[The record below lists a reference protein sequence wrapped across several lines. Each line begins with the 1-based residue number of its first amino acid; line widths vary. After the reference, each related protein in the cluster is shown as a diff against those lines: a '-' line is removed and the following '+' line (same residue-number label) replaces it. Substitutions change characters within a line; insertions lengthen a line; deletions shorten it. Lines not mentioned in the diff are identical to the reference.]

1 MCIEVSLGLRTGG
14 YLNISSAC
22 IPPFFCYTTFTTP
35 TWQEWRQYLG
45 GKREMVEQ
53 TYGFLVNE
61 FGVWSTLSAHV
72 PLLLFSD
79 LVTTQRRYKRVS
91 Q

>member
-1 MCIEVSLGLRTGG
+1 
-14 YLNISSAC
+14 
-22 IPPFFCYTTFTTP
+22 
-35 TWQEWRQYLG
+35 
-45 GKREMVEQ
+45 MVEQ